1 MAQSILIFDFGTNEE
16 AAQQGRHKVDAW
28 QQGFRLGKKI
38 LLKFDRKESN
48 GSGAA
53 ATGEADDAAAA
64 KGKTTKKGSAKA
76 KSAAGGDGKAG
87 AGVRLLIRLDFS
99 DHEKLTLQRWLDRIP
114 SEEPFKSAKGET
126 IRHGDDAFAA
136 TAELFDSLD

>member
-1 MAQSILIFDFGTNEE
+1 MAQSILVFDFGTNEE

-38 LLKFDRKESN
+38 LLKFDRKQSN
-48 GSGAA
+48 GGAVA
-53 ATGEADDAAAA
+53 ATGEAYEAGAA
-64 KGKTTKKGSAKA
+64 KGKSSKKGSAKTKRA
-76 KSAAGGDGKAG
+76 SAGDGKA
-87 AGVRLLIRLDFS
+87 AVGVRLLIRLDFS

-114 SEEPFKSAKGET
+114 SEEPFKSARGET
-126 IRHGDDAFAA
+126 IRHGDAAFAA

>member
-1 MAQSILIFDFGTNEE
+1 MAQSILVFDFGTNEE

-38 LLKFDRKESN
+38 LLKFDRKDSN
-48 GSGAA
+48 GESVA
-53 ATGEADDAAAA
+53 ATGEAEEAAA
-64 KGKTTKKGSAKA
+64 KSA
-76 KSAAGGDGKAG
+76 SAGDGKA
-87 AGVRLLIRLDFS
+87 AVGVRLLIRLDFS

-126 IRHGDDAFAA
+126 IRHGDAAFAA
-136 TAELFDSLD
+136 TAKLFDSLD